1 MLVKVRGQFVGLIF
15 STIDLRVRLVCRL
28 RGKYVYLLSDLTDP
42 FRTSKPKTNYQK
54 KSKQDKTTTTTKP
67 RSGISS
73 ALKKLTPQ
81 APSFMEL

>member
-1 MLVKVRGQFVGLIF
+1 MKVRGQFVALIF

-28 RGKYVYLLSDLTDP
+28 HGKYVYLLSNLTDP

-54 KSKQDKTTTTTKP
+54 KSKQGKITTTTKT
-67 RSGISS
+67 RSSISS

-81 APSFMEL
+81 KPSFMEL

>member
-42 FRTSKPKTNYQK
+42 FRTNKPKTNYQK
-54 KSKQDKTTTTTKP
+54 KSKHGRTTTKT
-67 RSGISS
+67 RSSISS